1 MTNEYS
7 VLIHEY
13 LIEKI
18 TLAEQKKKTAEKTG
32 RTEVGRFHD
41 GQLSELFK
49 IRAYLSEKIDLKTQK
64 YY

>member
-7 VLIHEY
+7 ILIHDY

-18 TLAEQKKKTAEKTG
+18 TMAEQKKKKAESAG
-32 RTEVGRFHD
+32 RAETGRFHD
-41 GQLSELFK
+41 GQLSELLK

>member
-1 MTNEYS
+1 MTHEYS
-7 VLIHEY
+7 IQIHDY
-13 LIEKI
+13 LAEKI
-18 TLAEQKKKTAEKTG
+18 ALAEQKKKEAAKAG
-32 RTEVGRFHD
+32 QTENRRFHE

>member
-1 MTNEYS
+1 MTHEYS
-7 VLIHEY
+7 VLIHDY

-18 TLAEQKKKTAEKTG
+18 ALAEQKRQSAEKAAA
-32 RTEVGRFHD
+32 GRFHD
-41 GQLSELFK
+41 GQLSELLK